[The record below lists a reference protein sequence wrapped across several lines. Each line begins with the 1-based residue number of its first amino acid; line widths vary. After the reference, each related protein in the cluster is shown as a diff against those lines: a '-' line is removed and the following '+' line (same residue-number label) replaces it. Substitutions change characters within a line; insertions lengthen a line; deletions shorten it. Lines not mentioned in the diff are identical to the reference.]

1 MTINEYLN
9 YTCDDS
15 KDLFS
20 GRTVRIKKGEGRSL
34 KAGGQWIYDNEI
46 DAMDSGILNGDIVRV
61 DDFDGYVMGFGAVS
75 QNSRIRVRMLTR
87 DRNERITPA
96 FIAGRVLDAL
106 DYRRALGSIA
116 EGGDYSSCRLIFGE
130 ADFLP
135 GITLDKYEDIL
146 VIESLFYGLDR
157 FKELILSA
165 VIRSL
170 RDKEGLTIRG
180 IYERSGGKARSLEG
194 LPPYSGYL
202 SEPFDTAVTV
212 RENGLSYLA
221 DVADGQKTGFFL
233 DQKLNRLAI
242 RPFCRGA
249 RVLDCFTHTG
259 SFALNAAAAGAL
271 HVTAADISQSALDIA
286 AANAKLNGLEDRI
299 DFVCTDVFSYLP
311 ELAASGERFDVVILD
326 PPAFTKARGTIQSAQ
341 RGYREINRRGIG
353 LVRPGGFLATAT
365 CSHFMDE
372 EHFAKVIDIAAHDA
386 HRRLKQIEKRAQ
398 APDHPIL
405 WGAGSS
411 AYLQFYLFQV
421 L

>member
-212 RENGLSYLA
+212 R
-221 DVADGQKTGFFL
+221 KTGS
-233 DQKLNRLAI
+233 
-242 RPFCRGA
+242 P
-249 RVLDCFTHTG
+249 
-259 SFALNAAAAGAL
+259 
-271 HVTAADISQSALDIA
+271 ISQTLRT
-286 AANAKLNGLEDRI
+286 GR
-299 DFVCTDVFSYLP
+299 
-311 ELAASGERFDVVILD
+311 R
-326 PPAFTKARGTIQSAQ
+326 PAFSWTR
-341 RGYREINRRGIG
+341 N
-353 LVRPGGFLATAT
+353 
-365 CSHFMDE
+365 
-372 EHFAKVIDIAAHDA
+372 
-386 HRRLKQIEKRAQ
+386 
-398 APDHPIL
+398 
-405 WGAGSS
+405 
-411 AYLQFYLFQV
+411 
-421 L
+421 